1 MKSITKFFLE
11 DFYRNFILYYYLI
24 KPKEELSLKLIEFQM
39 PEMPKLASIEG
50 IPITSPLQELA
61 EFLPSAE
68 PVDSEQE
75 YNEMKKARGKK
86 KEEIDIN
93 KEIQKLMDLAED
105 KIKKFSDKTMEEQDK
120 IILETKPENKPKK

>member
-1 MKSITKFFLE
+1 
-11 DFYRNFILYYYLI
+11 
-24 KPKEELSLKLIEFQM
+24 M